1 MSPVWNTL
9 NKIQNVIKKTA
20 VSDTAVFLWG
30 WELFCENFQKIFHFL
45 HAFSLNPQAV
55 EGEIDMAAFF
65 QPVWTDG
72 ADTVLRQGFRLSHNG
87 DSQFLFHQAGNG
99 ILTVGEVGNGRV
111 SPSL

>member
-1 MSPVWNTL
+1 MLS
-9 NKIQNVIKKTA
+9 KKLLCLTQQF
-20 VSDTAVFLWG
+20 FLWG

-99 ILTVGEVGNGRV
+99 ILTVGEVGNGRCQ
-111 SPSL
+111 PFSLKESGNLAVQG